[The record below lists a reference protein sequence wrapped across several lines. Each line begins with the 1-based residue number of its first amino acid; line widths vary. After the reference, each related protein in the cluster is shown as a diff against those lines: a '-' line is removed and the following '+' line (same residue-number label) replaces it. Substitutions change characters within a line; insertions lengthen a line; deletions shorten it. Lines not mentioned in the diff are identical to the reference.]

1 VNSKRTPRGGD
12 LDKPGRVG
20 ARKHEWIATQLR
32 RVYDEALQ
40 EEIPPDMLA
49 LLDQLDQEGRDQEA
63 ETEDPAPKPPGN
75 GEAPA

>member
-1 VNSKRTPRGGD
+1 VTSKRRPPGGGD

-49 LLDQLDQEGRDQEA
+49 LLDQLDTETPDPETPDEA
-63 ETEDPAPKPPGN
+63 PAKPPGN